1 MQKKLI
7 ALAVAGLVSVPA
19 FAQSNVTIYGVLD
32 YALNYQ
38 RTGNDGDKRYAL
50 DADGK
55 WNKNGSRI
63 GFRGVEDL
71 GNGLKASFVLEGG
84 FEGDTGRSSQG
95 GRLFGRQ
102 AFGALSGNFGT
113 LAFGRQ
119 NTPQYVMYQQQLDP
133 FGVGYA
139 GNVAAV
145 YRIDFRLDNT
155 VAYVSPSWSG
165 FNVTAAYSFNADGQE
180 VAKDD
185 GNARVWAISP
195 VYNNGPLYLA
205 ANYHQI
211 KSDVSGAEKIKVW
224 DIGGTYDFSVVK
236 VHLGGGKRKY
246 DGTGS
251 GDPAYDFKNYM
262 AGVTVPVTAAGSV
275 MASYTYTKEDESGK
289 KANQW
294 AIGYNHNLSKRTS
307 LYTAFAKRGKDY
319 KEIYNPEMGDPYE
332 KQFQVGVNH
341 KF

>member
-1 MQKKLI
+1 MQKKLL
-7 ALAVAGLVSVPA
+7 AMAVAGLVSMPV
-19 FAQSNVTIYGVLD
+19 FAQSNVTIYGILD

-38 RTGNDGDKRYAL
+38 RDGNGNDKRYAL
-50 DADGK
+50 DADGN
-55 WNKNGSRI
+55 WTRFGSRI

-84 FEGDTGRSSQG
+84 FEGDTGRSAQG

-119 NTPQYVMYQQQLDP
+119 YSPQYTILATVDP
-133 FGVGYA
+133 FEAGYA
-139 GNVAAV
+139 ANVAAT
-145 YRIDFRLDNT
+145 YRIDWRLDNT

-211 KSDVSGAEKIKVW
+211 KSDASGSEKVKVW
-224 DIGGTYDFSVVK
+224 DLGGMYDFGPAK
-236 VHLGGGKRKY
+236 LHLVGGKRKF
-246 DGTGS
+246 DGTAS
-251 GDPAYDFKNYM
+251 EAAYDFRNYM
-262 AGVTVPVTAAGSV
+262 VGVSVPVTAVGSI
-275 MASYTYTKEDESGK
+275 MASYTYTKEKESNN

-294 AIGYNHNLSKRTS
+294 GIGYRHDLSKRTS
-307 LYTAFAKRGKDY
+307 LYTSFAKRGKDY
-319 KEIYNPEMGDPYE
+319 KEIYNPDLGDPYE
-332 KQFQVGVNH
+332 KQFQVGVSH
-341 KF
+341 TF